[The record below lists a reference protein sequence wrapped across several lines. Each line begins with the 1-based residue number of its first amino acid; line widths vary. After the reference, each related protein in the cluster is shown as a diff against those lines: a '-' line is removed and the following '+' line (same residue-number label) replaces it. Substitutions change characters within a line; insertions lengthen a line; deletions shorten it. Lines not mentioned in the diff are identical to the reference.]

1 MKLRSGLRALALL
14 AIAASVSGIVLAQEP
29 TAPKSFGQKVGETS
43 RDVKDGVKSGV
54 RTTKKWVKK
63 TSKEVGKATKD
74 AYHKV
79 RKTTVKTVQEGKK
92 ATKEFIG
99 DVKKGYEK
107 Q

>member
-1 MKLRSGLRALALL
+1 MNVRRDLCALALL
-14 AIAASVSGIVLAQEP
+14 AVAASLSGVGLADEP
-29 TAPKSFGQKVGETS
+29 APPKSFGQKVGETS

-54 RTTKKWVKK
+54 KETKKWVKQ
-63 TSKEVGKATKD
+63 TSKEVGKATKE

-79 RKTTVKTVQEGKK
+79 RKTTVETVQEGKK
-92 ATKEFIG
+92 ATKEIIG